1 MQLILRLFYALAT
14 LLQLS
19 HTHTHTSRALDK
31 LQLPS
36 TSTTGEQSQAKP
48 GKLSR
53 VEQCKR
59 LACHSGL
66 GRGEGV
72 WHRVTGNNR
81 QYILQTLRHFQQFV
95 VFYYLILNCLGCH
108 TNTQRGLPPLV
119 QPELS
124 RCRPAAC
131 HAATCHKPSTVCF
144 KSDDEDAMTMTMT
157 LCGTWC
163 AQLPSPFPLT
173 HCRDTLAL
181 CSKHQPRPCQPCPAC
196 QPCLACLPTYCSQSQ
211 NLNLTIFLSLSLS
224 LSPHMCVCEC
234 VCA

>member
-19 HTHTHTSRALDK
+19 HTYTQSSR
-31 LQLPS
+31 Q
-36 TSTTGEQSQAKP
+36 TSTAININDRRAKPTHAKP
-48 GKLSR
+48 GKLRR

-59 LACHSGL
+59 LACHSGQ
-66 GRGEGV
+66 GRSMGV

-108 TNTQRGLPPLV
+108 TNTQRGLPYPAPPLV
-119 QPELS
+119 LPELP
-124 RCRPAAC
+124 RCHPAAS

-163 AQLPSPFPLT
+163 APSLP
-173 HCRDTLAL
+173 
-181 CSKHQPRPCQPCPAC
+181 
-196 QPCLACLPTYCSQSQ
+196 
-211 NLNLTIFLSLSLS
+211 LSR
-224 LSPHMCVCEC
+224 
-234 VCA
+234 

>member
-36 TSTTGEQSQAKP
+36 TSTTGEPSQAKP

-66 GRGEGV
+66 GRDEGV

-108 TNTQRGLPPLV
+108 TNTQRGLPPPRSARVVTLSPSRLPCCHLPQAINSLFQIRRRRRDDDDDDIVRHLV
-119 QPELS
+119 
-124 RCRPAAC
+124 CTTA
-131 HAATCHKPSTVCF
+131 F
-144 KSDDEDAMTMTMT
+144 
-157 LCGTWC
+157 
-163 AQLPSPFPLT
+163 PFPADPL
-173 HCRDTLAL
+173 
-181 CSKHQPRPCQPCPAC
+181 
-196 QPCLACLPTYCSQSQ
+196 
-211 NLNLTIFLSLSLS
+211 
-224 LSPHMCVCEC
+224 
-234 VCA
+234 